1 MSKNTTTEAFATINP
16 EQLSNVAGGA
26 SRSSS
31 SGNSELTARLTQIS
45 SSIKDLASAN
55 NSNSGGD
62 TMQMML
68 MMMMMGGGGGGGAVA
83 AAPAAVATPP
93 VINVDTSVLG
103 GGCRRGKKGW

>member
-1 MSKNTTTEAFATINP
+1 MSKNTTEAFATINP
-16 EQLSNVAGGA
+16 EQLTNVAGGA

-31 SGNSELTARLTQIS
+31 GSNSELTAMLTQIS
-45 SSIKDLASAN
+45 SSIKDLANA
-55 NSNSGGD
+55 NSGGGDD

-68 MMMMMGGGGGGGAVA
+68 MMMMMGGGGGGGTVA